1 MLIKSFPEGESVYDY
16 EELGPVSAKLGSN
29 FRSPDL
35 NIIGCRNI
43 LRNKAASMDADIVI
57 IEHEQI
63 GQQGSGYGEYA
74 SQGVPNAIT
83 LIGTAYKKE
92 K

>member
-1 MLIKSFPEGESVYDY
+1 
-16 EELGPVSAKLGSN
+16 
-29 FRSPDL
+29 
-35 NIIGCRNI
+35 
-43 LRNKAASMDADIVI
+43 MDADIVI